1 MKVDEFL
8 SDLHQPRPE
17 LLDALIQQESAGN
30 NNAVSK
36 KGARGLAQIMPKTAK
51 NPGYGVTPLQDS
63 TPQEQRRFANDYLGA
78 MLKEFGGNE
87 RLALAAYNAGPG
99 AVKAHKDVPPYPETQ
114 NYVAKILGGLNPIS
128 EAQAD
133 ETPYQE
139 PVQKIKVED
148 FLADL
153 APQEQPAPAPTPQE
167 QALLNKSGPSQ
178 FLMGAGN
185 AVINPVLG
193 LGQLTGLVN
202 DETVKKYQ
210 QQYAPL
216 EKDSTAYGAG
226 KLLGDIFVG
235 SKIPGGG
242 SLRGAVAGQAALG
255 AAQPAFT
262 GQDRALNAGLGA
274 AGGALGYAIP
284 AGIGKILN
292 PKTKESVKSLMA
304 EGVTPTPGQILGGGF
319 NRLEEG
325 ATSVP
330 FLGDMIKNAK
340 GRAIEDFN
348 VAAYNRALNPIGETF
363 DKQVKP
369 GHEGMVYVYDKLSN
383 AYDDL
388 LPNMRFQRDNA
399 FDSELQNLRTLADD
413 LPEDRAKQF
422 NKIIDNKVLSKFT
435 SAGLMHPEQMKKIQS
450 ELGEK
455 VRLYMGSSDADQR
468 ELSTAFQEAQAILR
482 RAVER
487 QNPEYATELKNIDK
501 GYANLVRLE
510 RAAST
515 IGSKEGVFSPAQL
528 KNASRA
534 LDPSLRK
541 RQSAQGKAL
550 LQKFSEE
557 GQDILGQKV
566 PDSGTPF
573 RLGAMTGLGASYLA
587 SPTLP
592 LGILGL
598 SGGYTP
604 LGQKTLASLLTQ
616 RSDLSRKLGEK
627 IGRQKKLGASIGSA
641 SLLNSNK

>member
-1 MKVDEFL
+1 MKVEEFL
-8 SDLHQPRPE
+8 FDLHQPRPE
-17 LLDALIQQESAGN
+17 LLDALIQQESRGN

-36 KGARGLAQIMPKTAK
+36 KGARGLAQIMPRTAK
-51 NPGYGVTPLQDS
+51 DPGYGVTPLQDS
-63 TPQEQRRFANDYLGA
+63 TPGEQRRFANDYLGA

-99 AVKAHKDVPPYPETQ
+99 AVKAHKDVPPFPETQ

-139 PVQKIKVED
+139 PVQKIKVSD
-148 FLADL
+148 FLADV
-153 APQEQPAPAPTPQE
+153 APQEAAPSPE
-167 QALLNKSGPSQ
+167 DQALLNKSGTSK

-202 DETVKKYQ
+202 NETIKKYQ

-226 KLLGDIFVG
+226 KLLGDVFVG

-242 SLRGAVAGQAALG
+242 SLRGAAIGQAALG

-274 AGGALGYAIP
+274 AGGALGYALP

-292 PKTKESVKSLMA
+292 PKTKESVQSLMS
-304 EGVTPTPGQILGGGF
+304 EGITPTPGQILGGGF

-369 GHEGMVYVYDKLSN
+369 GHEGMIYVYDKLSN

-388 LPNMRFQRDNA
+388 LPQMRFQRDNV
-399 FDSELQNLRTLADD
+399 FDSEIQNLKTLADD
-413 LPEDRAKQF
+413 LPENRAKQF

-435 SAGLMHPEQMKKIQS
+435 DAGLMHPEQMKTIQS
-450 ELGEK
+450 QLGEK

-468 ELSTAFQEAQAILR
+468 ELSTALQEAQAILR

-487 QNPEYATELKNIDK
+487 QNPEYAAELKNIDK

-541 RQSAQGKAL
+541 RQSAQGKSL
-550 LQKFSEE
+550 LQKFSEQ
-557 GQDILGQKV
+557 GQEVLGQKV

-592 LGILGL
+592 LSILAL

-604 LGQKTLASLLTQ
+604 LGQKTLASLLTK
-616 RSDLSRKLGEK
+616 RSNISRKLGEK
-627 IGRQKKLGASIGSA
+627 IGKNAKLGSSIGGA
-641 SLLNSNK
+641 TLLNSNQQ